1 MEQGHNSKELLRDY
15 VRAKA
20 KIAEL
25 ELEHKNYKD
34 EQRMA
39 KLDLKKQVK
48 ETKNYLK
55 TTTLYDY

>member
-20 KIAEL
+20 RISEL

-55 TTTLYDY
+55 KM